1 MPGWR
6 KTYPERLEEM
16 ATKHQFL
23 LCEDRKFVDI
33 TAANQLF
40 NSVFK
45 MLNWADFITA
55 TILCGQGCISG
66 LKLAI
71 AEKGRQDA
79 VGLIILAEAACYAAF
94 THGHYTRQCIRIAKH
109 YPEAVLG
116 FIALGKPTED
126 NETDFVTFATDIDLH
141 RERDGYTLCQTP
153 ETAIRRGAD
162 VIFVGKALNLP
173 ELIEHQDQV
182 DQLKQLVRGY
192 QTQGWNAY
200 EKVLAEQAAPYRGN
214 PYVIQ
219 AGLYVVSSGQ
229 AAEEWEQGVQ
239 AGFGQR
245 GYPTHNN
252 SQGPAPAP
260 W

>member
-1 MPGWR
+1 
-6 KTYPERLEEM
+6 
-16 ATKHQFL
+16 
-23 LCEDRKFVDI
+23 
-33 TAANQLF
+33 
-40 NSVFK
+40 
-45 MLNWADFITA
+45 
-55 TILCGQGCISG
+55 
-66 LKLAI
+66 
-71 AEKGRQDA
+71 
-79 VGLIILAEAACYAAF
+79 
-94 THGHYTRQCIRIAKH
+94 
-109 YPEAVLG
+109 
-116 FIALGKPTED
+116 
-126 NETDFVTFATDIDLH
+126 
-141 RERDGYTLCQTP
+141 
-153 ETAIRRGAD
+153 
-162 VIFVGKALNLP
+162 
-173 ELIEHQDQV
+173 V

-219 AGLYVVSSGQ
+219 AGPYVVSSGQ